1 MDEEKLELN
10 DQITKLK
17 EKVELLVK
25 EKEKLESE
33 LKTKS
38 LSNEGAH
45 LVRYYKFHENFRV
58 LHRISRR
65 SWPKVVEFEN
75 KAMLQVANVPPLIC
89 LRLVLSTLCQSCH
102 NRSVSELFEK
112 PYNKCDISVKLVT
125 SLKI

>member
-38 LSNEGAH
+38 LSNEDVH
-45 LVRYYKFHENFRV
+45 LVRYYKFHETSGFCTEYQGDPGQKSLNLKTRPCYE
-58 LHRISRR
+58 SR
-65 SWPKVVEFEN
+65 
-75 KAMLQVANVPPLIC
+75 MY
-89 LRLVLSTLCQSCH
+89 RL
-102 NRSVSELFEK
+102 
-112 PYNKCDISVKLVT
+112 
-125 SLKI
+125 